1 MSSTNQNDKF
11 FQKYMKYKSKYLQ
24 LKTILGGDCLHLE
37 PLSAVVK
44 CKIEERKKYIKEH
57 TIEIIN
63 ELESKLVKND
73 PIDDFLT
80 YFGALEYAYKDVKT
94 KHAKD
99 YAKLASDLYEKVKNK
114 VNIYDI
120 KLTIP
125 TLFKFHHEILQTKI
139 PGSKILWKDKI

>member
-63 ELESKLVKND
+63 ELESKLVKNE
-73 PIDDFLT
+73 PITDFLT
-80 YFGALEYAYKDVKT
+80 YFGALEAAYKNVKT
-94 KHAKD
+94 KNAKD
-99 YAKLASDLYEKVKNK
+99 YAKLASDLFEKVKGK
-114 VNIYDI
+114 VDI
-120 KLTIP
+120 SYIKAIIP
-125 TLFKFHHEILQTKI
+125 TLFKFHHEVLQTRI
-139 PGSKILWKDKI
+139 PNSTLWTYKK